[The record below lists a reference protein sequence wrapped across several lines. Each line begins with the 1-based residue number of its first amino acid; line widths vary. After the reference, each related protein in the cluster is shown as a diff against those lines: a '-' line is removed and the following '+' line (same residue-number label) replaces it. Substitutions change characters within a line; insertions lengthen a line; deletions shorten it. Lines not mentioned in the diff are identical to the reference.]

1 MEGRPRVFW
10 DSIRIISAIFSR
22 SVASLVHRQESFLKS
37 AGLGIVVG
45 ADGMMRPAAGLVR
58 IPDASVLLRPS
69 R

>member
-10 DSIRIISAIFSR
+10 DSSAIISAIFSR

-45 ADGMMRPAAGLVR
+45 ADGTMGLAVCLVR